1 MQALLGGLA
10 GYAAGVGA
18 WVVARRFVSHY
29 QPEPLPVRPE
39 DPMRALREAHGA
51 ISLPAA
57 LTQAGMALWGAYAG
71 WQAPGLPQ
79 MVSALVLTGIL
90 VTISLVDFQARR
102 IPNALCLTL
111 VLWALVQSLWL
122 GQPSL
127 AAAALGLSIGG
138 GLFLLLALIRR
149 RAMGAGDVKLA
160 AALGALL
167 GYPLVVQGLFW
178 GVLAGGVAAL
188 VLLATRRAGRKDYMA
203 YGPYL
208 ALGGWIIWTKSLGL
222 WP

>member
-1 MQALLGGLA
+1 
-10 GYAAGVGA
+10 
-18 WVVARRFVSHY
+18 
-29 QPEPLPVRPE
+29 
-39 DPMRALREAHGA
+39 
-51 ISLPAA
+51 
-57 LTQAGMALWGAYAG
+57 
-71 WQAPGLPQ
+71 
-79 MVSALVLTGIL
+79 MVSALVVTGIL

-102 IPNALCLTL
+102 IPNGLVLALL
-111 VLWALVQSLWL
+111 LWALVQPLWL

-127 AAAALGLSIGG
+127 TAAALGLSIGG

-149 RAMGAGDVKLA
+149 GAMGAGDVKLA

-167 GYPLVVQGLFW
+167 GYPLVLQGLFW
-178 GVLAGGVAAL
+178 GVLAAGVAAL

-208 ALGGWIIWTKSLGL
+208 ALGGWIIWTRSLGL